1 MHRPSNPAGPPPAT
15 AEPASRSAGGP
26 APSVLFTPG
35 RIQERVGELGAEIC
49 AGYPAG
55 REFHLLSV
63 LKGGVVF
70 VADLM
75 RAITRPVTVD
85 FVRLASYGS
94 GTRPAGPPRLTKDLD
109 DDVGGRDVLI
119 VEDMVDTGRTLARL
133 IRVVRARGPR
143 SLRTVALMDKP
154 SRREVEVGVDHV
166 GFTIPDRFVVGYGLD
181 YGERYR
187 NLPYIGVLDT
197 AVGAPPAARGRTDR
211 A

>member
-1 MHRPSNPAGPPPAT
+1 M
-15 AEPASRSAGGP
+15 AGGP
-26 APSVLFTPG
+26 SPSVLFTPE

-55 REFHLLSV
+55 SEFHLLSV

-75 RAITRPVTVD
+75 RAIARPVTVD

-94 GTRPAGPPRLTKDLD
+94 GTRPAGPPRLTTDLD
-109 DDVGGRDVLI
+109 DDVAGRDVLI

-133 IRVVRARGPR
+133 IDLVRARRPR

-197 AVGAPPAARGRTDR
+197 AAGASPAAPGRAAGRTDGM
-211 A
+211 

>member
-1 MHRPSNPAGPPPAT
+1 MHRPSNPAGSSTAT
-15 AEPASRSAGGP
+15 AEPASGAAGGP
-26 APSVLFTPG
+26 IPSVLFTPE

-55 REFHLLSV
+55 SEFHLLSV

-85 FVRLASYGS
+85 FVRLASYGP
-94 GTRPAGPPRLTKDLD
+94 GVRPAGPPRLTKDLD
-109 DDVGGRDVLI
+109 DDVAGRDVLI

-133 IRVVRARGPR
+133 IDLVRARRPR

-197 AVGAPPAARGRTDR
+197 AVGASPSAPGRTER
-211 A
+211 T

>member
-1 MHRPSNPAGPPPAT
+1 MHSPSNPAGPPAAT
-15 AEPASRSAGGP
+15 AEPVRGAAGGP
-26 APSVLFTPG
+26 TPSVLFTPE

-49 AGYPAG
+49 AGYPEG

-75 RAITRPVTVD
+75 RAIARPVTVD

-133 IRVVRARGPR
+133 IRLVRARRPR
-143 SLRTVALMDKP
+143 TLRTVALMDKP

-197 AVGAPPAARGRTDR
+197 AAGAPAAGCAARER
-211 A
+211 

>member
-1 MHRPSNPAGPPPAT
+1 MAH
-15 AEPASRSAGGP
+15 GP
-26 APSVLFTPG
+26 APAVLFGPE
-35 RIQERVGELGAEIC
+35 RIQQRVRELGAEIG
-49 AGYPAG
+49 AGCPEG
-55 REFHLLSV
+55 CELHLLSV

-109 DDVGGRDVLI
+109 DDVADRDVLI
-119 VEDMVDTGRTLARL
+119 VEDLVDTGRTLARL
-133 IRVVRARGPR
+133 IDLVRARRPR

-197 AVGAPPAARGRTDR
+197 AAGPSPAAGPAARER
-211 A
+211 